1 MEPQSYLNLTVDGSL
16 LRVKAFIRH
25 WVKVNDMYSGSP
37 QNESYY
43 VSSISVKKCL
53 HNHMHMRGGGPTM
66 QYVYIIVATR
76 VLSTTT
82 KFKKYFLLARSLSPT
97 TLFDLLFIVCKY
109 FHFKFNRIWAPR
121 RSH

>member
-37 QNESYY
+37 ENVSYY

-53 HNHMHMRGGGPTM
+53 HNHMHMRGGGVPLCNM
-66 QYVYIIVATR
+66 
-76 VLSTTT
+76 
-82 KFKKYFLLARSLSPT
+82 
-97 TLFDLLFIVCKY
+97 FI
-109 FHFKFNRIWAPR
+109 
-121 RSH
+121 